1 MKKQI
6 ITKVLF
12 ASFILA
18 MSGFVLN
25 LQAQDIVVEFTN
37 PDDKDYGSSNDGFLG
52 VGLGG
57 SGSGA
62 TAEGLEYAVDDPHVD
77 FIFTI
82 GATGQIALDVFTPT
96 TYPAIVDVLNTWD
109 NPAIGLTTNDALFG
123 KSFTLR
129 LTAESRMQLGY
140 DATDGNS
147 GGIGIRGKNQRRI
160 DDEGEN
166 NEWMQFELLGDAGID
181 YVRIGYNDV
190 AGDADAHMLVIDHD
204 TRGYE
209 PILDG
214 DEYDGPTHSPDQYID
229 ATDYNMRYFSDI
241 LRFST
246 EDTID
251 VGYRLYSL
259 EFDVVAAQPKPP
271 AVVSTTPAD
280 KDSTTNTVADD
291 YVIQWDASMD
301 QAATEAAVSITPAV
315 TNRADTWSTG
325 AAGDIQTISFDDLEF
340 ETWYTVVV
348 STAALGTNGLNK
360 LEADT
365 FMFKTLP
372 EPPSVVNTFPANL
385 ATDVPIDS
393 PISIEFSKA
402 MVADSVEKAISFNPA
417 LVIESYV
424 WSEDMKTVYLMTAE
438 MVPSNMYFGTVDVVA
453 TDEFGTQMSEP
464 YVWAF
469 TTSLATSA
477 VANKVDDVV
486 FYPNPVSDILTIQGM
501 DVATVRIYSLTGKL
515 IKEVYNS
522 TVVSVGDLQ
531 TGVYAVL
538 VSDREDNQVRKMIV
552 VE

>member
-18 MSGFVLN
+18 MSGFILN

-82 GATGQIALDVFTPT
+82 GATGQIGLDVFTPT

-109 NPAIGLTTNDALFG
+109 NPAIGLTSNSELFG

-140 DATDGNS
+140 SAEDGNS

-166 NEWMQFELLGDAGID
+166 NEWMQLELLGDAGID

-214 DEYDGPTHSPDQYID
+214 PEYDGPTHSPDQYID

-259 EFDVVAAQPKPP
+259 EFNVVAAQPKPP
-271 AVVSTTPAD
+271 AVVSTIPAD
-280 KDSTTNTVADD
+280 NDSTTSTVADD
-291 YVIQWDASMD
+291 YIIQWDAAMD
-301 QAATEAAVSITPAV
+301 QAVTEGAVSITPAV
-315 TNRADTWSTG
+315 ANRADAWSTG
-325 AAGDIQTISFDDLEF
+325 DAGDIQTISFDDLEF
-340 ETWYTVVV
+340 ETWYTVVI
-348 STAALGTNGLNK
+348 STAAQGANDLFK

-372 EPPSVVNTFPANL
+372 EPPEVVNTFPANL
-385 ATDVPIDS
+385 AEEVPINS
-393 PISIEFSKA
+393 PMSIEFSKA
-402 MVADSVEKAISFNPA
+402 MIADSVEKAISFNPA
-417 LVIESYV
+417 LVINSYV
-424 WSEDMKTVYLMTAE
+424 WSEDMKTVYIMTDE
-438 MVPSNMYFGTVDVVA
+438 MVPSNMYFATVEVVA
-453 TDEFGTQMSEP
+453 TDEFGTVMSEP

-477 VANKVDDVV
+477 VDNKADHVV

-501 DVATVRIYSLTGKL
+501 EVATVRIYSLTGQL
-515 IKEVYNS
+515 MKEFYNS
-522 TVVSVGDLQ
+522 SVVSVGDLQ
-531 TGVYAVL
+531 AGVYAVL

>member
-18 MSGFVLN
+18 MCGFVLN

-37 PDDKDYGSSNDGFLG
+37 PGDLDIGSSNDGYFG
-52 VGLGG
+52 IGLGG
-57 SGSGA
+57 SGSGSTPDGA
-62 TAEGLEYAVDDPHVD
+62 PYVVDDPYVE
-77 FIFTI
+77 FKFTI
-82 GATGQIALDVFTPT
+82 GATGQIALDVITPT
-96 TYPAIVDVLNTWD
+96 TYQPVVDALDAWD
-109 NPAIGLTTNDALFG
+109 NPAIGATTNPELYG
-123 KSFTLR
+123 KSFSLI
-129 LTAESRMQLGY
+129 LTAESRMQLGVGE
-140 DATDGNS
+140 AGNL
-147 GGIGIRGKNQRRI
+147 GGIGVRGKNQRRI

-166 NEWMQFELLGDAGID
+166 NEWMQFELTGDAGID

-190 AGDADAHMLVIDHD
+190 SSDDNDENAHMVIIDHD
-204 TRGYE
+204 TRGYH
-209 PILDG
+209 PILDFI
-214 DEYDGPTHSPDQYID
+214 DGAVHPPELYVD
-229 ATDYNMRYFSDI
+229 AADYNMRYFSDI
-241 LRFST
+241 VRFTT
-246 EDTID
+246 EDTIH
-251 VGYRLYSL
+251 VGYKLYSL

-271 AVVSTTPAD
+271 AVLSTTPAD
-280 KDSTTNTVADD
+280 NDSTTNTVADD
-291 YVIQWDASMD
+291 YVIYWDASMD

-315 TNRADTWSTG
+315 QNRADTWSSG
-325 AAGDIQTISFDDLEF
+325 DAGDIQTISFDDLDF

-348 STAALGTNGLNK
+348 STAAQGSNTLNK

-372 EPPSVVNTFPANL
+372 EPPAVVNTFPENL

-393 PISIEFSKA
+393 PLSIEFSKA
-402 MVADSVEKAISFNPA
+402 MVADSVEKSISFNPA
-417 LVIESYV
+417 LTINSYV
-424 WSEDMKTVYLMTAE
+424 WSEDMKTVYIMTDE

-469 TTSLATSA
+469 TTSLTTSA
-477 VANKVDDVV
+477 VDTKADNVV

-501 DVATVRIYSLTGKL
+501 DVATVKIYSLTGKL

-522 TVVSVGDLQ
+522 SVVSVGDLQ
-531 TGVYAVL
+531 NGVYAVL

>member
-1 MKKQI
+1 
-6 ITKVLF
+6 
-12 ASFILA
+12 
-18 MSGFVLN
+18 
-25 LQAQDIVVEFTN
+25 
-37 PDDKDYGSSNDGFLG
+37 
-52 VGLGG
+52 
-57 SGSGA
+57 
-62 TAEGLEYAVDDPHVD
+62 
-77 FIFTI
+77 
-82 GATGQIALDVFTPT
+82 
-96 TYPAIVDVLNTWD
+96 
-109 NPAIGLTTNDALFG
+109 
-123 KSFTLR
+123 
-129 LTAESRMQLGY
+129 MQLGY
-140 DATDGNS
+140 DAADGNR

-214 DEYDGPTHSPDQYID
+214 DEYDGPPHPPEQYID

-241 LRFST
+241 LRTSAPRIPST
-246 EDTID
+246 WDT
-251 VGYRLYSL
+251 GYTVI
-259 EFDVVAAQPKPP
+259 EFNVVAAQPKPP

-280 KDSTTNTVADD
+280 MDSTTNTVADD
-291 YVIQWDASMD
+291 FIIQWDAAMD
-301 QAATEAAVSITPAV
+301 QAATEAAVSFIPDV

-325 AAGDIQTISFDDLEF
+325 DAGDIQTISFDDLEF

-417 LVIESYV
+417 LVIDSYV

-438 MVPSNMYFGTVDVVA
+438 MVPSNMYFGTVDAVA

-469 TTSLATSA
+469 TTSLATS
-477 VANKVDDVV
+477 VIANTEDNVV
-486 FYPNPVSDILTIQGM
+486 FYPNPVSDILTIEGM
-501 DVATVRIYSLTGKL
+501 DVAAVRIFSLTGKL

-522 TVVSVGDLQ
+522 SVVSVGDLQ

>member
-37 PDDKDYGSSNDGFLG
+37 PDGGDYGSSNEGFIG
-52 VGLGG
+52 IGLGG
-57 SGSGA
+57 SGSDVPPDSA
-62 TAEGLEYAVDDPHVD
+62 FYAVDDPHVD

-82 GATGQIALDVFTPT
+82 GATGQIALDVVTPT
-96 TYPAIVDVLNTWD
+96 TYAPIVDVLNTWD
-109 NPAIGLTTNDALFG
+109 NPAIGATTNDALFG

-140 DATDGNS
+140 DADGNR
-147 GGIGIRGKNQRRI
+147 GGIGVRGKNQRRI

-190 AGDADAHMLVIDHD
+190 AGEANAHMVVIDHD

-214 DEYDGPTHSPDQYID
+214 VDGDPHPPELYID

-241 LRFST
+241 LRFTT

-259 EFDVVAAQPKPP
+259 EFNVVAAQPKPP

-280 KDSTTNTVADD
+280 NDSTTNTVADD
-291 YVIQWDASMD
+291 FIIQWDATMD
-301 QAATEAAVSITPAV
+301 QAATEAAVSFTPAV

-325 AAGDIQTISFDDLEF
+325 
-340 ETWYTVVV
+340 
-348 STAALGTNGLNK
+348 
-360 LEADT
+360 
-365 FMFKTLP
+365 
-372 EPPSVVNTFPANL
+372 
-385 ATDVPIDS
+385 DS
-393 PISIEFSKA
+393 RR
-402 MVADSVEKAISFNPA
+402 
-417 LVIESYV
+417 
-424 WSEDMKTVYLMTAE
+424 
-438 MVPSNMYFGTVDVVA
+438 
-453 TDEFGTQMSEP
+453 
-464 YVWAF
+464 
-469 TTSLATSA
+469 
-477 VANKVDDVV
+477 
-486 FYPNPVSDILTIQGM
+486 YPDHLF
-501 DVATVRIYSLTGKL
+501 
-515 IKEVYNS
+515 
-522 TVVSVGDLQ
+522 
-531 TGVYAVL
+531 
-538 VSDREDNQVRKMIV
+538 
-552 VE
+552 